1 MCTKF
6 WGRHCQS
13 GPIRAQWRLKCST
26 VDCGSSVNRV
36 SRSPIVES
44 LGHHR
49 PDFIVEETV
58 VLEIK
63 SVARFESVFYSQVVT
78 YLKVSGLPVGLL
90 LNFNVSAM
98 SHGIKRFINGDDASL
113 IEHNSSRLRPTKFR
127 VSVSPCLV
135 CLTS

>member
-1 MCTKF
+1 MLHEDLTDRILRCAIDVHKVLGPTLPE
-6 WGRHCQS
+6 RTYQS
-13 GPIRAQWRLKCST
+13 AMAIEMFYGGLRFEREPSLPVTYRGVPI
-26 VDCGSSVNRV
+26 
-36 SRSPIVES
+36 
-44 LGHHR
+44 GHHR

-98 SHGIKRFINGDDASL
+98 SHGIKRFING
-113 IEHNSSRLRPTKFR
+113 
-127 VSVSPCLV
+127 
-135 CLTS
+135 